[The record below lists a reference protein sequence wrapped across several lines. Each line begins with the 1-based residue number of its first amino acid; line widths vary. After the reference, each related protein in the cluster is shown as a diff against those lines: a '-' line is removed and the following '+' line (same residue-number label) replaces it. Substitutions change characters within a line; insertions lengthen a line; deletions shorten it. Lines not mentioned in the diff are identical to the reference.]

1 VPIIAI
7 IEESSSAARVAYLT
21 SGVDD
26 LLAKPYDGSE
36 LVARIRSRLGRTREY
51 LDTSPVTGLPGG
63 TRILNEVRDRIR
75 EGKNYAVCH
84 IDIDRFK
91 SVSDRYGFERG
102 AKFIQ
107 ALGSALVEAAKA
119 VRQPQTFLAHIG
131 GDDFILICSPE
142 LVRPII
148 GMAVASFEVAA
159 DQIYDAD
166 DAQRGYLILTDR
178 QGKEQRPNLVTV
190 SVGVTLSAARAY
202 SEPRGVIAVASEM
215 TRVAKREPGS
225 FVAYDRPKLV
235 RRVANQDLRRQ
246 ALTEPS

>member
-1 VPIIAI
+1 MLSLNLPFSEVEAAPEAIAKPEPLAPRLVPGLCEERERPRIVACAEGSLLHLIGEVPGTDVFGMRTGSSTEELTAMVKDRRPSLILIDFTMIGDGLELVRRLRSDVMTSCVPIIAI

-63 TRILNEVRDRIR
+63 TSILNEVRNRIR

-107 ALGSALVEAAKA
+107 ALGSALV
-119 VRQPQTFLAHIG
+119 
-131 GDDFILICSPE
+131 
-142 LVRPII
+142 
-148 GMAVASFEVAA
+148 
-159 DQIYDAD
+159 
-166 DAQRGYLILTDR
+166 
-178 QGKEQRPNLVTV
+178 
-190 SVGVTLSAARAY
+190 
-202 SEPRGVIAVASEM
+202 
-215 TRVAKREPGS
+215 
-225 FVAYDRPKLV
+225 
-235 RRVANQDLRRQ
+235 
-246 ALTEPS
+246 ALP